1 MYLRLNNE
9 QIRNGVEYVMSE
21 NHIMMNRKKVKANRS
36 VRDLMKEYFRDEET
50 AQKYDNGVRNID
62 VDKTKDNVVLVK
74 PSDDFDKVR
83 RERLELMSNRRR
95 ENGQRAMR
103 KDTVDA
109 LTTVVQPGQ
118 EFINKMTRDEQIQ
131 FFKDVKEVMEDDPDT
146 YGKIDAAVIH
156 FDETT
161 PHMQVLTSTL
171 DFENNRSN
179 AKRMIGNKTKMSIDQ
194 TNFVKSV
201 QAKGYDVERGI
212 NRLDNNY
219 KEQKEQLEDKYK
231 VQINRHNE
239 HLINELEERE
249 TQIDMAKSQT
259 KDEVIEDLATFYPS
273 VKFRYNTETNKGGVV
288 DSNSKS
294 YNEDRYHHFDEDIS
308 KNVLSQLDIE
318 RLLKIK
324 ELARDKQMGIDE
336 EERERKESELKQREN
351 ELDERDESLNNRER
365 NLNSRESEIK
375 GREDVISQREMILT
389 DRERSFDDKVDKL
402 NNMYKYATYYAFC
415 EDVKNRYFKAIDKPG
430 EEERRYENFKTKSTY
445 SWEKESGMK
454 NQAKKLL
461 SKESETIVTQPA
473 IEKEQ
478 KGFERE

>member
-1 MYLRLNNE
+1 
-9 QIRNGVEYVMSE
+9 
-21 NHIMMNRKKVKANRS
+21 MNRKKVKANRS

-249 TQIDMAKSQT
+249 TTIDMAESQT

-294 YNEDRYHHFDEDIS
+294 YNEDRFHHFDEDVS
-308 KNVLSQLDIE
+308 RNVLNQLDIE

>member
-1 MYLRLNNE
+1 
-9 QIRNGVEYVMSE
+9 
-21 NHIMMNRKKVKANRS
+21 MNRKKVKANRS

-430 EEERRYENFKTKSTY
+430 AEERRYENFKTKSTY

>member
-1 MYLRLNNE
+1 
-9 QIRNGVEYVMSE
+9 
-21 NHIMMNRKKVKANRS
+21 MNRKKVKANRS

>member
-1 MYLRLNNE
+1 
-9 QIRNGVEYVMSE
+9 
-21 NHIMMNRKKVKANRS
+21 MNRKKVKANRS

-239 HLINELEERE
+239 QLINELEERE
-249 TQIDMAKSQT
+249 KQIDMAKSQT